1 MSRNLNSTCVHNYK
15 KIFSFFYISLKRLD
29 VSLHKKIKFPI
40 SLVNVTKSAVS
51 CEFDHIYTILNTK
64 LHFLFIVLSL
74 SETYLDS
81 ITSFDGDNLEI
92 PGYNLINA
100 KHP

>member
-1 MSRNLNSTCVHNYK
+1 M
-15 KIFSFFYISLKRLD
+15 D
-29 VSLHKKIKFPI
+29 VSLHEKIKFPI

-100 KHP
+100 KHPWN